1 MNESRDKIILKHM
14 REDVQ
19 DILSFIDG
27 FSYSDFSQSRILLK
41 AVSMSLLNIGE
52 LARELSKGVKEQYS
66 AIPWRSIIGLRNR
79 TAHGYHS
86 LDPRILWEIASVDI
100 PPLLKVINSAIT
112 DFSGI

>member
-1 MNESRDKIILKHM
+1 MNVSRDKIILKHM

-27 FSYSDFSQSRILLK
+27 STYSDFSQSHLLLK

-52 LARELSKGVKEQYS
+52 LARELSDGVKEPYS

-100 PPLLKVINSAIT
+100 PPLLQVIDNALEE
-112 DFSGI
+112 FSEI